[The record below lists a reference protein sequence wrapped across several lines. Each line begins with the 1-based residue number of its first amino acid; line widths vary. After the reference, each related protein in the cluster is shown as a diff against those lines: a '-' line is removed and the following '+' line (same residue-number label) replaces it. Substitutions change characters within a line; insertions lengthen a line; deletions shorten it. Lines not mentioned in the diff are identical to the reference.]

1 MSKYL
6 PTYVYRTIYDI
17 DFVTLYEQGKKVI
30 LFDLDNTIATYQ
42 EIDPTYKHI
51 EFNKKL
57 KNIGFKVYIVSNNKG
72 SRVERFCNNFIVD
85 GILTNAK
92 KPFNKK
98 IKKFLLENNIKKSE
112 TLFVGD
118 QTLTDIACANNT
130 GIDSV
135 LVKSIDRTTEKW
147 YTKIN
152 RIRERI
158 IIKKLVN
165 KQIKNS
171 KEVYDII
178 NERSNIN
185 E

>member
-6 PTYVYRTIYDI
+6 PTYVYSTIYDI

-42 EIDPTYKHI
+42 ELDPTKKHLD
-51 EFNKKL
+51 FNKKL
-57 KNIGFKVYIVSNNKG
+57 KKLGFKIFIISNNKG
-72 SRVERFCNNFIVD
+72 KRIERFCKTFIAD
-85 GILTNAK
+85 GMLINAK
-92 KPFNKK
+92 KPFSKKLGKYLFENKINK
-98 IKKFLLENNIKKSE
+98 NEAI
-112 TLFVGD
+112 FVGD
-118 QTLTDIACANNT
+118 QTLTDIACANNL

-152 RIRERI
+152 RIREQI
-158 IIKKLVN
+158 IIKKLVK
-165 KQIKNS
+165 KQLKNS